1 MEKLKTQE
9 LKKDLFTGDLGDRFR
24 DYDKGFIC
32 DIISE
37 IADNNIDMYTVD
49 LLEWA
54 KNNFSYIEEGLD
66 EYGTPTDSN
75 GKADFLR
82 IIQQGQYIEY
92 ERDLYDNLEDSL
104 IYFMYD
110 YIEKDLEILELTEEQ
125 NDNLLDFDFTNN
137 NEELENLIDHI
148 KEVLQI
154 EE

>member
-9 LKKDLFTGDLGDRFR
+9 LKKDLFIGDLGDRFR

-92 ERDLYDNLEDSL
+92 EHDLYDNLEDSL

-125 NDNLLDFDFTNN
+125 NDNLLDFDFTDNN
-137 NEELENLIDHI
+137 KELENLIDHI